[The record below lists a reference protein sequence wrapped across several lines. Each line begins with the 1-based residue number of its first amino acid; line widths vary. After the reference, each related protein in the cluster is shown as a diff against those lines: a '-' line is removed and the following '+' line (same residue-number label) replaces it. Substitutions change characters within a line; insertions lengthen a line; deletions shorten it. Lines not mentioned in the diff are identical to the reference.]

1 MSASFAT
8 FCDPGQC
15 LRSHGSFLIT
25 GEVPNPNPNPQA
37 ATTPQLVYPHSWPS
51 PLGVFSGIFS
61 MTILVPVFGSWSK
74 TPLRC
79 VCSTPQDASVV
90 SHQRWASLGYT
101 HPCQGCVSSVLLFS
115 IHALNECLLFQKIV
129 FMYGCA
135 GSLLRGLSLIVVNSI
150 L

>member
-25 GEVPNPNPNPQA
+25 VVRSLTLTLTPQA
-37 ATTPQLVYPHSWPS
+37 ATTPQLVYPRSWPS

-61 MTILVPVFGSWSK
+61 MTILPVFGSWSEP
-74 TPLRC
+74 PLRC
-79 VCSTPQDASVV
+79 VCSTPQDATVV

-101 HPCQGCVSSVLLFS
+101 HPGQGCVSSVLLFS

-135 GSLLRGLSLIVVNSI
+135 GFLLRGLSRIVADST